1 MAGKIITI
9 SSVKGGVGKTT
20 MTLNLAGI
28 YCELNKRVL
37 IIDLDLY
44 SGGIAASLNVKNKK
58 DIYTMIDS
66 MANNRFTELKKYVT
80 TYNKNIDVL
89 ACPKD
94 PRMGAKVSGR
104 YISVIFDLAK
114 KEYDVVLVDTYHILD
129 EINLTAL
136 DYSYMTLFI
145 ITNDIVDLKNMKSLI
160 SIFKDTDKKNY
171 LVLLNNSRDIGK
183 DYLSLYDIRT
193 IIKNNIDYTLSK
205 NHYSKNGISHRYL
218 EGKNIVLLFEK
229 TSTRTRCAFEVAGLD
244 LGMGVTYLDPGS
256 SQMGKKESIADTAKV
271 LGRMYDGIEYR
282 GFSQKIVEELANNA
296 GVPVWNGLTT
306 EYHPTQMLA
315 DVLTVEENFGH
326 LDGIKL
332 VFMGDARNNVANSL
346 MVVCAKM
353 GMHFVACAPRHLWP
367 EEELINRCK
376 VIANETGAVLEFEE
390 DVMTATKDADV
401 IYTDVWVS
409 MGEDASVWEE
419 RIKLLSPYQVNK
431 MVMEN
436 ANSNAIFL
444 HCLPSFHDLN
454 TTIGKEIFEKYGLKE
469 MEVTDEVFSSSQ
481 SKVFDEAENR
491 LHTIKAVVCATMK
504 K

>member
-44 SGGIAASLNVKNKK
+44 SGGIATSLNVKNKK

-66 MANNRFTELKKYVT
+66 IDNNRFTELKKYVT

-104 YISVIFDLAK
+104 YIPVIFDLAK

-171 LVLLNNSRDIGK
+171 LILLNNSRDIGK

-205 NHYSKNGISHRYL
+205 NYYI
-218 EGKNIVLLFEK
+218 KNIDKYTISGEILTLNNSINLFHSK
-229 TSTRTRCAFEVAGLD
+229 DINNMKKMALD
-244 LGMGVTYLDPGS
+244 LIDDS
-256 SQMGKKESIADTAKV
+256 
-271 LGRMYDGIEYR
+271 
-282 GFSQKIVEELANNA
+282 
-296 GVPVWNGLTT
+296 
-306 EYHPTQMLA
+306 H
-315 DVLTVEENFGH
+315 
-326 LDGIKL
+326 
-332 VFMGDARNNVANSL
+332 
-346 MVVCAKM
+346 
-353 GMHFVACAPRHLWP
+353 
-367 EEELINRCK
+367 
-376 VIANETGAVLEFEE
+376 
-390 DVMTATKDADV
+390 
-401 IYTDVWVS
+401 
-409 MGEDASVWEE
+409 
-419 RIKLLSPYQVNK
+419 
-431 MVMEN
+431 
-436 ANSNAIFL
+436 
-444 HCLPSFHDLN
+444 
-454 TTIGKEIFEKYGLKE
+454 GKE
-469 MEVTDEVFSSSQ
+469 
-481 SKVFDEAENR
+481 A
-491 LHTIKAVVCATMK
+491 K

>member
-20 MTLNLAGI
+20 MALNLAGI

-104 YISVIFDLAK
+104 YIPVIFDLAK

-171 LVLLNNSRDIGK
+171 LILLNNSRDIGK

-205 NHYSKNGISHRYL
+205 NYYI
-218 EGKNIVLLFEK
+218 KNIDKYTISGEILTLNNSINLFHSK
-229 TSTRTRCAFEVAGLD
+229 DINNMKKMALD
-244 LGMGVTYLDPGS
+244 LIDDS
-256 SQMGKKESIADTAKV
+256 
-271 LGRMYDGIEYR
+271 
-282 GFSQKIVEELANNA
+282 
-296 GVPVWNGLTT
+296 
-306 EYHPTQMLA
+306 H
-315 DVLTVEENFGH
+315 
-326 LDGIKL
+326 
-332 VFMGDARNNVANSL
+332 
-346 MVVCAKM
+346 
-353 GMHFVACAPRHLWP
+353 
-367 EEELINRCK
+367 
-376 VIANETGAVLEFEE
+376 
-390 DVMTATKDADV
+390 
-401 IYTDVWVS
+401 
-409 MGEDASVWEE
+409 
-419 RIKLLSPYQVNK
+419 
-431 MVMEN
+431 
-436 ANSNAIFL
+436 
-444 HCLPSFHDLN
+444 
-454 TTIGKEIFEKYGLKE
+454 GKE
-469 MEVTDEVFSSSQ
+469 
-481 SKVFDEAENR
+481 A
-491 LHTIKAVVCATMK
+491 K

>member
-44 SGGIAASLNVKNKK
+44 SGGIAASLNVKNKT

-104 YISVIFDLAK
+104 YIPVIFDLAK

-171 LVLLNNSRDIGK
+171 LILLNNSRDIGK

-205 NHYSKNGISHRYL
+205 NYYI
-218 EGKNIVLLFEK
+218 KNIDKYTISGEILTLNNSINLFHSK
-229 TSTRTRCAFEVAGLD
+229 DINNMKKMALD
-244 LGMGVTYLDPGS
+244 LIDDS
-256 SQMGKKESIADTAKV
+256 
-271 LGRMYDGIEYR
+271 
-282 GFSQKIVEELANNA
+282 
-296 GVPVWNGLTT
+296 
-306 EYHPTQMLA
+306 H
-315 DVLTVEENFGH
+315 
-326 LDGIKL
+326 
-332 VFMGDARNNVANSL
+332 
-346 MVVCAKM
+346 
-353 GMHFVACAPRHLWP
+353 
-367 EEELINRCK
+367 
-376 VIANETGAVLEFEE
+376 
-390 DVMTATKDADV
+390 
-401 IYTDVWVS
+401 
-409 MGEDASVWEE
+409 
-419 RIKLLSPYQVNK
+419 
-431 MVMEN
+431 
-436 ANSNAIFL
+436 
-444 HCLPSFHDLN
+444 
-454 TTIGKEIFEKYGLKE
+454 GKE
-469 MEVTDEVFSSSQ
+469 
-481 SKVFDEAENR
+481 A
-491 LHTIKAVVCATMK
+491 K

>member
-66 MANNRFTELKKYVT
+66 MANSRFTELKKYVT

-89 ACPKD
+89 ACLKD

-104 YISVIFDLAK
+104 YIPVIFDLAK

-171 LVLLNNSRDIGK
+171 LILLNNSRDIGK

-205 NHYSKNGISHRYL
+205 NYYI
-218 EGKNIVLLFEK
+218 KNIDKYTISGEILTLNNSINLFHSK
-229 TSTRTRCAFEVAGLD
+229 DINNMKKMALD
-244 LGMGVTYLDPGS
+244 LIDDS
-256 SQMGKKESIADTAKV
+256 
-271 LGRMYDGIEYR
+271 
-282 GFSQKIVEELANNA
+282 
-296 GVPVWNGLTT
+296 
-306 EYHPTQMLA
+306 H
-315 DVLTVEENFGH
+315 
-326 LDGIKL
+326 
-332 VFMGDARNNVANSL
+332 
-346 MVVCAKM
+346 
-353 GMHFVACAPRHLWP
+353 
-367 EEELINRCK
+367 
-376 VIANETGAVLEFEE
+376 
-390 DVMTATKDADV
+390 
-401 IYTDVWVS
+401 
-409 MGEDASVWEE
+409 
-419 RIKLLSPYQVNK
+419 
-431 MVMEN
+431 
-436 ANSNAIFL
+436 
-444 HCLPSFHDLN
+444 
-454 TTIGKEIFEKYGLKE
+454 GKE
-469 MEVTDEVFSSSQ
+469 
-481 SKVFDEAENR
+481 A
-491 LHTIKAVVCATMK
+491 K

>member
-1 MAGKIITI
+1 MAGKVITI

-104 YISVIFDLAK
+104 YIPVIFDLAK

-171 LVLLNNSRDIGK
+171 LILLNNSRDIGK

-205 NHYSKNGISHRYL
+205 NYYI
-218 EGKNIVLLFEK
+218 KNIDKYTISGEILTLNNSINLFHSK
-229 TSTRTRCAFEVAGLD
+229 DINNMKKMALD
-244 LGMGVTYLDPGS
+244 LIDDS
-256 SQMGKKESIADTAKV
+256 
-271 LGRMYDGIEYR
+271 
-282 GFSQKIVEELANNA
+282 
-296 GVPVWNGLTT
+296 
-306 EYHPTQMLA
+306 H
-315 DVLTVEENFGH
+315 
-326 LDGIKL
+326 
-332 VFMGDARNNVANSL
+332 
-346 MVVCAKM
+346 
-353 GMHFVACAPRHLWP
+353 
-367 EEELINRCK
+367 
-376 VIANETGAVLEFEE
+376 
-390 DVMTATKDADV
+390 
-401 IYTDVWVS
+401 
-409 MGEDASVWEE
+409 
-419 RIKLLSPYQVNK
+419 
-431 MVMEN
+431 
-436 ANSNAIFL
+436 
-444 HCLPSFHDLN
+444 
-454 TTIGKEIFEKYGLKE
+454 GKE
-469 MEVTDEVFSSSQ
+469 
-481 SKVFDEAENR
+481 A
-491 LHTIKAVVCATMK
+491 K

>member
-58 DIYTMIDS
+58 DIYTVIDS

-104 YISVIFDLAK
+104 YIPVIFDLAK

-171 LVLLNNSRDIGK
+171 LILLNNSRDIGK

-205 NHYSKNGISHRYL
+205 NYYI
-218 EGKNIVLLFEK
+218 KNIDKYTISGEILTLNNSINLFHSK
-229 TSTRTRCAFEVAGLD
+229 DINNMKKMALD
-244 LGMGVTYLDPGS
+244 LIDDS
-256 SQMGKKESIADTAKV
+256 
-271 LGRMYDGIEYR
+271 
-282 GFSQKIVEELANNA
+282 
-296 GVPVWNGLTT
+296 
-306 EYHPTQMLA
+306 H
-315 DVLTVEENFGH
+315 
-326 LDGIKL
+326 
-332 VFMGDARNNVANSL
+332 
-346 MVVCAKM
+346 
-353 GMHFVACAPRHLWP
+353 
-367 EEELINRCK
+367 
-376 VIANETGAVLEFEE
+376 
-390 DVMTATKDADV
+390 
-401 IYTDVWVS
+401 
-409 MGEDASVWEE
+409 
-419 RIKLLSPYQVNK
+419 
-431 MVMEN
+431 
-436 ANSNAIFL
+436 
-444 HCLPSFHDLN
+444 
-454 TTIGKEIFEKYGLKE
+454 GKE
-469 MEVTDEVFSSSQ
+469 
-481 SKVFDEAENR
+481 A
-491 LHTIKAVVCATMK
+491 K

>member
-44 SGGIAASLNVKNKK
+44 SGGIATSLNVKNKK

-66 MANNRFTELKKYVT
+66 IANNRFTELKKYVT

-104 YISVIFDLAK
+104 YIPVIFDLAK

-171 LVLLNNSRDIGK
+171 LILLNNSRDIGK

-205 NHYSKNGISHRYL
+205 NYYI
-218 EGKNIVLLFEK
+218 KNIDKYTISGEILTLNNSINLFHSK
-229 TSTRTRCAFEVAGLD
+229 DINNMKKMALD
-244 LGMGVTYLDPGS
+244 LIDDS
-256 SQMGKKESIADTAKV
+256 
-271 LGRMYDGIEYR
+271 
-282 GFSQKIVEELANNA
+282 
-296 GVPVWNGLTT
+296 
-306 EYHPTQMLA
+306 H
-315 DVLTVEENFGH
+315 
-326 LDGIKL
+326 
-332 VFMGDARNNVANSL
+332 
-346 MVVCAKM
+346 
-353 GMHFVACAPRHLWP
+353 
-367 EEELINRCK
+367 
-376 VIANETGAVLEFEE
+376 
-390 DVMTATKDADV
+390 
-401 IYTDVWVS
+401 
-409 MGEDASVWEE
+409 
-419 RIKLLSPYQVNK
+419 
-431 MVMEN
+431 
-436 ANSNAIFL
+436 
-444 HCLPSFHDLN
+444 
-454 TTIGKEIFEKYGLKE
+454 GKE
-469 MEVTDEVFSSSQ
+469 
-481 SKVFDEAENR
+481 A
-491 LHTIKAVVCATMK
+491 K

>member
-66 MANNRFTELKKYVT
+66 MVNNRFTELKKYVT

-104 YISVIFDLAK
+104 YIPVIFDLAK

-171 LVLLNNSRDIGK
+171 LILLNNSRDIGK

-205 NHYSKNGISHRYL
+205 NYYI
-218 EGKNIVLLFEK
+218 KNIDKYTISGEILTLNNSINLFHSK
-229 TSTRTRCAFEVAGLD
+229 DINNMKKMALD
-244 LGMGVTYLDPGS
+244 LIDDS
-256 SQMGKKESIADTAKV
+256 
-271 LGRMYDGIEYR
+271 
-282 GFSQKIVEELANNA
+282 
-296 GVPVWNGLTT
+296 
-306 EYHPTQMLA
+306 H
-315 DVLTVEENFGH
+315 
-326 LDGIKL
+326 
-332 VFMGDARNNVANSL
+332 
-346 MVVCAKM
+346 
-353 GMHFVACAPRHLWP
+353 
-367 EEELINRCK
+367 
-376 VIANETGAVLEFEE
+376 
-390 DVMTATKDADV
+390 
-401 IYTDVWVS
+401 
-409 MGEDASVWEE
+409 
-419 RIKLLSPYQVNK
+419 
-431 MVMEN
+431 
-436 ANSNAIFL
+436 
-444 HCLPSFHDLN
+444 
-454 TTIGKEIFEKYGLKE
+454 GKE
-469 MEVTDEVFSSSQ
+469 
-481 SKVFDEAENR
+481 A
-491 LHTIKAVVCATMK
+491 K

>member
-104 YISVIFDLAK
+104 YIPVIFDLAK

-171 LVLLNNSRDIGK
+171 LILLNNSRDIGK

-205 NHYSKNGISHRYL
+205 NYYIKNIDKYTISGEILTLNNSINLFHSKDINNMKKNGS
-218 EGKNIVLLFEK
+218 G
-229 TSTRTRCAFEVAGLD
+229 
-244 LGMGVTYLDPGS
+244 P
-256 SQMGKKESIADTAKV
+256 
-271 LGRMYDGIEYR
+271 
-282 GFSQKIVEELANNA
+282 
-296 GVPVWNGLTT
+296 
-306 EYHPTQMLA
+306 
-315 DVLTVEENFGH
+315 
-326 LDGIKL
+326 
-332 VFMGDARNNVANSL
+332 
-346 MVVCAKM
+346 
-353 GMHFVACAPRHLWP
+353 
-367 EEELINRCK
+367 NR
-376 VIANETGAVLEFEE
+376 
-390 DVMTATKDADV
+390 
-401 IYTDVWVS
+401 
-409 MGEDASVWEE
+409 
-419 RIKLLSPYQVNK
+419 
-431 MVMEN
+431 
-436 ANSNAIFL
+436 
-444 HCLPSFHDLN
+444 
-454 TTIGKEIFEKYGLKE
+454 
-469 MEVTDEVFSSSQ
+469 
-481 SKVFDEAENR
+481 
-491 LHTIKAVVCATMK
+491 
-504 K
+504 

>member
-58 DIYTMIDS
+58 DIYIMIDS

-104 YISVIFDLAK
+104 YIPVIFDLAK

-136 DYSYMTLFI
+136 DYSYMTLLI

-171 LVLLNNSRDIGK
+171 LILLNNSRDIGK

-205 NHYSKNGISHRYL
+205 NYYI
-218 EGKNIVLLFEK
+218 KNIDKYTISGEILTLNNSINLFHSK
-229 TSTRTRCAFEVAGLD
+229 DINNMKKMALD
-244 LGMGVTYLDPGS
+244 LIDDS
-256 SQMGKKESIADTAKV
+256 
-271 LGRMYDGIEYR
+271 
-282 GFSQKIVEELANNA
+282 
-296 GVPVWNGLTT
+296 
-306 EYHPTQMLA
+306 H
-315 DVLTVEENFGH
+315 
-326 LDGIKL
+326 
-332 VFMGDARNNVANSL
+332 
-346 MVVCAKM
+346 
-353 GMHFVACAPRHLWP
+353 
-367 EEELINRCK
+367 
-376 VIANETGAVLEFEE
+376 
-390 DVMTATKDADV
+390 
-401 IYTDVWVS
+401 
-409 MGEDASVWEE
+409 
-419 RIKLLSPYQVNK
+419 
-431 MVMEN
+431 
-436 ANSNAIFL
+436 
-444 HCLPSFHDLN
+444 
-454 TTIGKEIFEKYGLKE
+454 GKE
-469 MEVTDEVFSSSQ
+469 
-481 SKVFDEAENR
+481 A
-491 LHTIKAVVCATMK
+491 K